1 MTNRGVRWGKIDPN
15 ETVMAPLTRQDIS
28 DLRLMVGDVLVCE
41 GGEIGRASVWQD
53 ELPECYYQNTL
64 HRLRPNHDY
73 QPRLLVAFLEQWA
86 ASGVLLGLVGKSSL
100 AHLTKENLIRVPIP
114 VPRRSEQAAI
124 AEVLVDVDE
133 LISKLE
139 RLIAKKQAIKQGM
152 MQQLLTGRT
161 RLPGFV
167 DDWTIRRIGDFT
179 QVRAGGT
186 PSTSVARYWGGDI
199 PWMSSGEVHQKQVWN
214 VRGRI
219 TKAGLHESSA
229 QMFPPQTVLMA
240 LAGQGKTRG
249 TVAISRISLTTNQ
262 SIAGIYP
269 GDGHDSDYLYYNL
282 DSRYA
287 EMRGESAG
295 DGGRGGLNLTIIKA
309 LEIPFPGLDEQKA
322 ISRILFDVDSGLQVL
337 TARMEKAESVKEGMM
352 EQLLT
357 GRTRLPAQEATA

>member
-1 MTNRGVRWGKIDPN
+1 
-15 ETVMAPLTRQDIS
+15 
-28 DLRLMVGDVLVCE
+28 
-41 GGEIGRASVWQD
+41 
-53 ELPECYYQNTL
+53 
-64 HRLRPNHDY
+64 
-73 QPRLLVAFLEQWA
+73 
-86 ASGVLLGLVGKSSL
+86 
-100 AHLTKENLIRVPIP
+100 
-114 VPRRSEQAAI
+114 
-124 AEVLVDVDE
+124 
-133 LISKLE
+133 
-139 RLIAKKQAIKQGM
+139 
-152 MQQLLTGRT
+152 
-161 RLPGFV
+161 
-167 DDWTIRRIGDFT
+167 
-179 QVRAGGT
+179 
-186 PSTSVARYWGGDI
+186 
-199 PWMSSGEVHQKQVWN
+199 
-214 VRGRI
+214 
-219 TKAGLHESSA
+219 
-229 QMFPPQTVLMA
+229 MFPPQTVLMA